1 MKIRPQSAL
10 GVMKKASADAEKAR
24 REFRAQLLAIRD
36 HLARIESRLGK
47 TERPNM
53 SVTEAIAS
61 IIGE

>member
-24 REFRAQLLAIRD
+24 REFRAHIIAIRD
-36 HLARIESRLGK
+36 HLARIEARLGQ
-47 TERPNM
+47 TERPTM

-61 IIGE
+61 LIGE